1 MPAGLILA
9 STSRYRATLLER
21 LGLPF
26 RTEAPG
32 VVEQPLADEAPAALA
47 LRLALAKADA
57 VCTRFADH
65 LVLASD
71 QVADCDGR
79 LLGKPGNAERCREQ
93 LRASSGRSVTFH
105 TAVVLRHAAQSLTL
119 SHVDRTTVRFR
130 QLDSVAIEAYVR
142 HDRPF
147 ECAGGFRA
155 EGLGV
160 ALFDA
165 IESTDPTALIGLP
178 LIWVA
183 DALRRTGLDP
193 LGAAHG

>member
-1 MPAGLILA
+1 MPAALILA
-9 STSRYRATLLER
+9 STSPYRATLLER

-26 RTEAPG
+26 RSEAPG
-32 VVEQPLADEAPAALA
+32 VGEVALPDEAPGALA
-47 LRLALAKADA
+47 LRLALAKAEA
-57 VCTRFADH
+57 VSARFPDQ
-65 LVLASD
+65 LILASD
-71 QVADCDGR
+71 QVADCGGR

-93 LRASSGRSVTFH
+93 LRASSGRNVTFH
-105 TAVVLRHAAQSLTL
+105 TAVVLRLAAQSLTL

-130 QLDSVAIEAYVR
+130 ELDAAAIDAYVR

-147 ECAGGFRA
+147 DCAGGFRA

-165 IESTDPTALIGLP
+165 IESSDPTALLGLP

-183 DALRRTGLDP
+183 NALRRAGLDP
-193 LGAAHG
+193 LAAAHT